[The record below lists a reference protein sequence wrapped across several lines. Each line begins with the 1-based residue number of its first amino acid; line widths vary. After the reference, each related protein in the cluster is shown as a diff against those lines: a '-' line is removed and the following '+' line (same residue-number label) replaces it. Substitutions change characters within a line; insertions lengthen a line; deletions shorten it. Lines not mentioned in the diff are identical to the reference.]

1 MHHYYYT
8 FGCGPGFPYCNGWV
22 EVRADSWWDAH
33 NKFRARFPDRSNG
46 VMNCSFFYD
55 EEKWSQM
62 DPEHRWTGWQLH
74 EVIE

>member
-1 MHHYYYT
+1 MHRYYYT
-8 FGCGPGFPYCNGWV
+8 FGCDPGFPYCNGWV

-33 NKFRARFPDRSNG
+33 NKFRARFPD
-46 VMNCSFFYD
+46 CSFFYD

-62 DPEHRWTGWQLH
+62 DPEHRWTGWKLH